1 MCTEEREENTMRKKK
16 VNPKDVIID
25 SDDVGGKFVKV
36 FGKLGGAIVI
46 IIFLLIA
53 VFDSFYTVKETETAV
68 ITTFGKAATN
78 QNKGLQFKI
87 PFIQKVTK
95 VDTTVRGFSIG
106 YKENKDGST
115 EDVAEES
122 VMITSDYNFI
132 DVDFY
137 ISYEVKDPIKYL
149 YSSDEPEKIL
159 KNIAMSSIRS
169 TLSAYSVDSA
179 LTTGKAE
186 IQSNIKQMI
195 MNKLE
200 KDDIG
205 ISLADASMQDAEP
218 PTKEIQN
225 AFKAV
230 ETAKQNKESAI
241 NEANQYRNE
250 QIPAAEAE
258 ADKILQE
265 AEAKK
270 TSRINEAK
278 GQAERFNQEYEEY
291 QKYPLITKQRM
302 FYETMEELLPNMK
315 VIIDDGSGN
324 VQKYYPIESF
334 ASINTAEAKS
344 EKE

>member
-1 MCTEEREENTMRKKK
+1 MQNKRVT
-16 VNPKDVIID
+16 PKDVVID
-25 SDDVGGKFVKV
+25 SDDVGEKFTKV
-36 FGKLGGAIVI
+36 FGKLAGLIAI

-68 ITTFGKAATN
+68 ITTFGKATAS
-78 QNKGLQFKI
+78 QSKGLQFKI

-95 VDTTVRGFSIG
+95 VDTTVRGFTIG

-115 EDVAEES
+115 EGVAEES

-149 YSSDEPEKIL
+149 YSSDEPEVIL
-159 KNIAMSSIRS
+159 KNIAMSSIRA

-195 MNKLE
+195 INKLE
-200 KDDIG
+200 TEDLG
-205 ISLADASMQDAEP
+205 ISLADASLQDAEP

-265 AEAKK
+265 AEAEK

-278 GQAERFNQEYEEY
+278 GQAQRFNQEYEEY

-302 FYETMEELLPNMK
+302 FYETMEELLPKMK
-315 VIIDDGSGN
+315 VVIDDGSGN
-324 VQKYYPIESF
+324 VQKYYPVESF
-334 ASINTAEAKS
+334 ASIHSEESKS
-344 EKE
+344 EKK

>member
-1 MCTEEREENTMRKKK
+1 MKKK
-16 VNPKDVIID
+16 KINPDDIIID
-25 SDDVGGKFVKV
+25 SNDVGEKFAKV
-36 FGKLGGAIVI
+36 FGKLAGVVI
-46 IIFLLIA
+46 LIIFLFIA

-68 ITTFGKAATN
+68 ITTFGKATTN
-78 QNKGLQFKI
+78 QNKGLQIKV
-87 PFIQKVTK
+87 PFVQKVTK
-95 VDTTVRGFSIG
+95 VDTTVRGFTIG

-115 EDVAEES
+115 EGVTEES

-149 YSSDEPEKIL
+149 YSSDEPEVIL

-195 MNKLE
+195 INKLE
-200 KDDIG
+200 KEDLG

-265 AEAKK
+265 AQAKK
-270 TSRINEAK
+270 NSRINEAK

-302 FYETMEELLPNMK
+302 FYETMGELLPNMK

-334 ASINTAEAKS
+334 ASINSTESKS
-344 EKE
+344 EKK

>member
-1 MCTEEREENTMRKKK
+1 MKKNK
-16 VNPKDVIID
+16 VNPEEVVID
-25 SDDVGGKFVKV
+25 SDDVGGKFSKV
-36 FGKLGGAIVI
+36 LGKLGGTIII
-46 IIFLLIA
+46 IIFLVIA
-53 VFDSFYTVKETETAV
+53 AFDSFYTVKETETAV
-68 ITTFGKAATN
+68 ITTFGKATTN

-95 VDTTVRGFSIG
+95 VDTTVRGFTIG

-115 EDVAEES
+115 DDVADES

-149 YSSDEPEKIL
+149 YASDEPETIL

-195 MNKLE
+195 INKLE
-200 KDDIG
+200 EEELG
-205 ISLADASMQDAEP
+205 ISLADASMQDVEP

-258 ADKILQE
+258 ADKILQN

-278 GQAERFNQEYEEY
+278 GQAERFNQEYAEY

-315 VIIDDGSGN
+315 VVIDDGNGN

-334 ASINTAEAKS
+334 ANINTGEAKS
-344 EKE
+344 DNN

>member
-1 MCTEEREENTMRKKK
+1 MDKKK
-16 VNPKDVIID
+16 DVVID
-25 SDDVGGKFVKV
+25 AEDLGEKFSKV
-36 FGKLGGAIVI
+36 FMRIGGGIILAI
-46 IIFLLIA
+46 LLFVLA
-53 VFDSFYTVKETETAV
+53 LDSFYTVKETETAV
-68 ITTFGKAATN
+68 VTTFGKATTN
-78 QNKGLQFKI
+78 TNKGLQFKL
-87 PFIQKVTK
+87 PFIQEVNK

-106 YKENKDGST
+106 YKDNGDGT
-115 EDVAEES
+115 TDDIQEES

-149 YSSDEPEKIL
+149 YAADEPETIL

-195 MNKLE
+195 ISKLE
-200 KDDIG
+200 KEDIG
-205 ISLADASMQDAEP
+205 ISLADASMQDVEP
-218 PTKEIQN
+218 PTVEIQN

-258 ADKILQE
+258 ADKITQN

-291 QKYPLITKQRM
+291 EKYPLITKQRM
-302 FYETMEELLPNMK
+302 FYETMEELLPKMK
-315 VIIDDGSGN
+315 VVIDNGNGN
-324 VQKYYPIESF
+324 VQKYYPVESF
-334 ASINTAEAKS
+334 ANINTEAT
-344 EKE
+344 KER

>member
-1 MCTEEREENTMRKKK
+1 MGKKK
-16 VNPKDVIID
+16 MKPDDVIID
-25 SDDVGGKFVKV
+25 GDDVGGKFVKV
-36 FGKLGGAIVI
+36 FGKLGRIIVIVI
-46 IIFLLIA
+46 IVFVA
-53 VFDSFYTVKETETAV
+53 AFDSFYTVKETETAV
-68 ITTFGKAATN
+68 ITTFGKATTN
-78 QNKGLQFKI
+78 QGKGLQLKI
-87 PFIQKVTK
+87 PFIQKVNK

-106 YKENKDGST
+106 YEENKDGST
-115 EDVAEES
+115 EDLIDES

-132 DVDFY
+132 NVDFY

-149 YSSDEPEKIL
+149 YASDEPEQIL

-169 TLSAYSVDSA
+169 TLSAYNVDSA
-179 LTTGKAE
+179 LTTGKTE

-195 MNKLE
+195 INKLE
-200 KDDIG
+200 KEDIG
-205 ISLADASMQDAEP
+205 INLADASMQDVEP

-302 FYETMEELLPNMK
+302 FYETMEKLLPNMK
-315 VIIDDGSGN
+315 VVIDNGNGS

-334 ASINTAEAKS
+334 ANFNSAESKS
-344 EKE
+344 DKE